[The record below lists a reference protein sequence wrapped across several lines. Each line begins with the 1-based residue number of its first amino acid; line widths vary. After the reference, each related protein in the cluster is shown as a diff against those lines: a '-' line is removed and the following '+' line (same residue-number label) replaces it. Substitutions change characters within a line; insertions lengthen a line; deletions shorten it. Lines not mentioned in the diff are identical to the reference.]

1 MLVNRADGRSDG
13 DDALLHRPALAP
25 ANVVERVVSDGTVH
39 GIEVDAVDDVAVFL
53 EVRAHLV
60 IEGAFAIEHNV
71 GPLTLQQV
79 RLDVIARFP
88 AARRPEHENVVV
100 QPASPCI
107 AADGSVGGK
116 QGFSLVG
123 SSLWIAGRLAFDFRG
138 RESLRKLIAR
148 GVFGDGFEFGGF
160 HRLLLKLEVGD
171 RWGIDGREKRTGE
184 GGEGDDRAA
193 SSLSPLIARAGSI
206 SRHAPLQR
214 VYHAIGEMR
223 RHRIFRLEVGVSGG
237 YLEDLLEVHSRM
249 LGNDLRR
256 YIANAHQVVGA
267 RLH

>member
-13 DDALLHRPALAP
+13 DDVLLHRSALAP
-25 ANVVERVVSDGTVH
+25 ANVVERVVSDGAVH
-39 GIEVDAVDDVAVFL
+39 GVEVDAVDDVAVFF

-71 GPLTLQQV
+71 GPLALQQV

-123 SSLWIAGRLAFDFRG
+123 SSLRVEGRLAFGFCG

-160 HRLLLKLEVGD
+160 HKQLLKLEVGD
-171 RWGIDGREKRTGE
+171 RRRIDGREKRTGD
-184 GGEGDDRAA
+184 GGEGNGRVA
-193 SSLSPLIARAGSI
+193 SSLSPLVARAGLKLPHCAATACL
-206 SRHAPLQR
+206 SRDRRGAPPPHLPPR
-214 VYHAIGEMR
+214 NRCLGRLSR
-223 RHRIFRLEVGVSGG
+223 RPARGPFP
-237 YLEDLLEVHSRM
+237 
-249 LGNDLRR
+249 
-256 YIANAHQVVGA
+256 NAGQ
-267 RLH
+267 